1 MFQGYNTPCFDRVF
15 TNHQRFFR
23 HDWVSEGIQEK
34 LGWTHGVDRWDGPV
48 GWVLG
53 LDRWA
58 WAQGQDLNKV
68 RTSKLLANVYLLA
81 Q

>member
-1 MFQGYNTPCFDRVF
+1 M
-15 TNHQRFFR
+15 
-23 HDWVSEGIQEK
+23 GILEK

-53 LDRWA
+53 LDPWT

-68 RTSKLLANVYLLA
+68 KTSKLLANVYVLA

>member
-1 MFQGYNTPCFDRVF
+1 MAITRRLVMAIIRLNGCYV
-15 TNHQRFFR
+15 
-23 HDWVSEGIQEK
+23 GILEK

-53 LDRWA
+53 LDPWT

-68 RTSKLLANVYLLA
+68 KTSKLLANVCLLA

>member
-1 MFQGYNTPCFDRVF
+1 MGWAR
-15 TNHQRFFR
+15 
-23 HDWVSEGIQEK
+23 G
-34 LGWTHGVDRWDGPV
+34 LGPWAGSM
-48 GWVLG
+48 
-53 LDRWA
+53 A

>member
-1 MFQGYNTPCFDRVF
+1 MSLSVLVISNSLGASSSD
-15 TNHQRFFR
+15 
-23 HDWVSEGIQEK
+23 GILEK

-58 WAQGQDLNKV
+58 WTQGQDLNKV
-68 RTSKLLANVYLLA
+68 KTSKLLANVYLLA

>member
-1 MFQGYNTPCFDRVF
+1 MSF
-15 TNHQRFFR
+15 
-23 HDWVSEGIQEK
+23 VSKIVEIKLSVVQYYGILEK

-53 LDRWA
+53 LDPWS

-68 RTSKLLANVYLLA
+68 KTSKLLANVFLLV